1 MGQQGADTIFG
12 GQGDDDIIGGHNVAG
27 GADAGDAI
35 DGGAGDDV
43 ILGDNGTIYRT
54 EENGTVL
61 TVDNRMRALEGTT
74 IYGTNLHAELGDVN
88 DGLLL
93 VTGDTQANVDGTTQR
108 AIIIF
113 DHEEGADDSVF
124 GDDYIAGGSEDD
136 MIFGSLG
143 NDIIQGDGT
152 IDFDM
157 DGIADVFQVGGVNAG
172 RDAEGLIVINAS
184 AEDYNGTGRDG
195 DDYIEGNAGD
205 DTVFGN
211 LGRDDIIGGSSDA
224 YGLNTREARMD
235 GSDLLF
241 GGAGTD
247 IGRNDLGDDTADAHA
262 RDNDVITGDNA
273 NIYRLVGTNGT
284 SSGDYLTFGYDTY
297 GDVKII
303 PRGVEFLD
311 YTEGG
316 VDFDAAS
323 EATDQGGA
331 DEIHGEGG
339 DDTIYGQLGDDV
351 LFGDAQSD
359 DIIGGTGNDWISGG
373 TGVDGVIGDD
383 GRIMT
388 SRNSTTEAETLF
400 GIKALEE
407 VDVLVISEDRPELR
421 AIVDRD
427 GELVKSVNLT
437 PFSTNPDNP
446 NDQYWKA
453 TDASDIIFGGW
464 GSDFLHGGVGS
475 DAISGAEALP
485 VEARPQDL
493 FGNII
498 SFDTPF
504 NPGDTAE
511 VNETVFAGSEA
522 PAVHLVYL
530 PLLELPGLLNQP
542 RAVITFNANNEVTLE
557 EGNNPFFLNFD
568 HTEGQ
573 IDARSLTGLTA
584 DGEVVTTDGDDRIFG
599 SIGHD
604 ILFGGTGQD
613 SIYGGYGNDLINAD
627 DKLDTPGVEEGS
639 YAGLNDL
646 PDIEV
651 SYEDFVYGGAGR
663 DFMIANTAG
672 DRLVDWTGDFN
683 EFYVPYRSAGV
694 PTVIPSFTSQL
705 EDYILRVAASHGAD
719 PTRSGDVDPL
729 LDLDGTPLSGA
740 GEPYGELGLTNNDA
754 TNPVNLA
761 EFTRQG
767 GPGLIPGRGT
777 VDDGP
782 VLSVDPI
789 PVGPRLAASEVSN
802 YGFTS
807 TLEAITG
814 EFEGDASTINPL
826 TPAVTGADR
835 PDADMITTF
844 SHEVGIMVGGPEGT
858 FTISGVVPATQAMAY
873 VYNEETGEFEQSA
886 VAPSVVTSTNT
897 VLELFDVDGELF
909 AYVDEQGG
917 VWIIDDIIDKPGGQ
931 RDREEPVA
939 KDGPDTIEDDWLLEA
954 TVVTS
959 GAAGVGSP
967 ETSVWQ

>member
-1 MGQQGADTIFG
+1 M
-12 GQGDDDIIGGHNVAG
+12 
-27 GADAGDAI
+27 
-35 DGGAGDDV
+35 
-43 ILGDNGTIYRT
+43 
-54 EENGTVL
+54 
-61 TVDNRMRALEGTT
+61 
-74 IYGTNLHAELGDVN
+74 
-88 DGLLL
+88 
-93 VTGDTQANVDGTTQR
+93 
-108 AIIIF
+108 
-113 DHEEGADDSVF
+113 
-124 GDDYIAGGSEDD
+124 
-136 MIFGSLG
+136 
-143 NDIIQGDGT
+143 
-152 IDFDM
+152 
-157 DGIADVFQVGGVNAG
+157 
-172 RDAEGLIVINAS
+172 
-184 AEDYNGTGRDG
+184 
-195 DDYIEGNAGD
+195 
-205 DTVFGN
+205 
-211 LGRDDIIGGSSDA
+211 
-224 YGLNTREARMD
+224 
-235 GSDLLF
+235 
-241 GGAGTD
+241 
-247 IGRNDLGDDTADAHA
+247 
-262 RDNDVITGDNA
+262 
-273 NIYRLVGTNGT
+273 
-284 SSGDYLTFGYDTY
+284 
-297 GDVKII
+297 
-303 PRGVEFLD
+303 
-311 YTEGG
+311 
-316 VDFDAAS
+316 
-323 EATDQGGA
+323 
-331 DEIHGEGG
+331 
-339 DDTIYGQLGDDV
+339 
-351 LFGDAQSD
+351 
-359 DIIGGTGNDWISGG
+359 
-373 TGVDGVIGDD
+373 
-383 GRIMT
+383 
-388 SRNSTTEAETLF
+388 
-400 GIKALEE
+400 
-407 VDVLVISEDRPELR
+407 LVISEDRPELR

-613 SIYGGYGNDLINAD
+613 SMYGGYGNDLINAD
-627 DKLDTPGVEEGS
+627 DKLNTSGVEEGS

-694 PTVIPSFTSQL
+694 PSVITSFTSQL
-705 EDYILRVAASHGAD
+705 KDYILRVATSHGAD
-719 PTRSGDVDPL
+719 VDPQL
-729 LDLDGTPLSGA
+729 NRDGTPISVA

-754 TNPVNLA
+754 NNSVDLT
-761 EFTRQG
+761 EFARQA

-782 VLSVDPI
+782 IQSVDPI
-789 PVGPRLAASEVSN
+789 PVGPRLAASDVNN

-807 TLEAITG
+807 TLGAITG

-835 PDADMITTF
+835 LNADMITTF
-844 SHEVGIMVGGPEGT
+844 SNEVGIIVGGPEGT
-858 FTISGVVPATQAMAY
+858 VTITGLDPATQAMTY
-873 VYNEETGEFEQSA
+873 TYNEKTGEFEKSEIAQ
-886 VAPSVVTSTNT
+886 SVVSSANT
-897 VLELFDVDGELF
+897 VLELFDADGELF

-917 VWIIDDIIDKPGGQ
+917 VWIIDDIIDNPSGQ
-931 RDREEPVA
+931 RDREWTDVE
-939 KDGPDTIEDDWLLEA
+939 DGRDTIEDDWLLES

-959 GAAGVGSP
+959 GSAKVAMTA
-967 ETSVWQ
+967 TSE